1 MTALEEY
8 QVVRFSTADYPPRER
23 LDAWREV
30 YCRTLQRLD
39 VEPLSG
45 QEFHTDAIMRRMPG
59 LVVNTVR
66 RSAVIHNR
74 RREFVDND
82 DVGIT
87 VGLTSNFE
95 ASQSGR
101 TLTMNPGDAVVLTGA
116 EPASLTAPTCGEY
129 IHLRVPK
136 RSLSPLVAC
145 LDAAYG
151 RRIPARNIAL
161 RLMTRYIS
169 ILDEGEAL
177 ATCSLRQQ
185 IVAHLYDLMAVAIG
199 ATEDAA
205 ESAAN
210 RGARAACL
218 WAIKQDVAN
227 HLDEP
232 GLSVATV
239 AARHELMPRYV
250 QRLFER
256 EGTTFT
262 AYLLEQRLAQAYR
275 ALIDPRY
282 SGRKISAIAFNSGFG
297 DLSYFNRTFRR
308 QYGSVPSDV
317 RAATAPLSRP
327 VAKTA

>member
-1 MTALEEY
+1 MALEEY
-8 QVVRFSTADYPPRER
+8 RVVRFSTAEYAPRKR
-23 LDAWREV
+23 VDAWREV

-39 VEPLSG
+39 IEPLSG

-59 LVVNTVR
+59 LAVNTVR
-66 RSAVIHNR
+66 RSAVIHSR
-74 RREFVDND
+74 RREFVDSD

-87 VGLTSNFE
+87 IGLTSNFE
-95 ASQSGR
+95 ASQCGR
-101 TLTMNPGDAVVLTGA
+101 VLNMNPGDAIVLTGA

-129 IHLRVPK
+129 IHLRMPK
-136 RSLSPLVAC
+136 SALSPLVAR

-151 RRIPARNIAL
+151 RRIPARNKAL
-161 RLMTRYIS
+161 RLLTRYIG
-169 ILDEGEAL
+169 ILDDSEAL
-177 ATCSLRQQ
+177 ATCSLRRQ
-185 IVAHLYDLMAVAIG
+185 IVAHLYGLVAVAIG
-199 ATEDAA
+199 AMEDDA
-205 ESAAN
+205 ECAAN

-218 WAIKQDVAN
+218 WAIKQDVAK

-239 AARHELMPRYV
+239 AAHHGLMPRYV

-262 AYLLEQRLAQAYR
+262 EYLLEQRLAQAHH

-282 SGRKISAIAFNSGFG
+282 AGRKISAIAFDAGFG

-308 QYGSVPSDV
+308 RYGSVPSDV
-317 RAATAPLSRP
+317 RAATAPPSRSL
-327 VAKTA
+327 AMGA

>member
-1 MTALEEY
+1 MRSNSPPPTTPRAPRPALVY
-8 QVVRFSTADYPPRER
+8 NAAAVGCRDSGKNFIPTPSFAGCRLVDNRFEVALPNR
-23 LDAWREV
+23 L
-30 YCRTLQRLD
+30 
-39 VEPLSG
+39 G
-45 QEFHTDAIMRRMPG
+45 
-59 LVVNTVR
+59 
-66 RSAVIHNR
+66 NR
-74 RREFVDND
+74 RND

-151 RRIPARNIAL
+151 RRSPARNIAL
-161 RLMTRYIS
+161 RLMTRYVS
-169 ILDEGEAL
+169 ILDDGEAL
-177 ATCSLRQQ
+177 ATCSLRRQ

-282 SGRKISAIAFNSGFG
+282 SGRKISAIAFDSGFG

-308 QYGSVPSDV
+308 QYRLGAIRRACRDGSALPASCEDSVVSH
-317 RAATAPLSRP
+317 RS
-327 VAKTA
+327 

>member
-1 MTALEEY
+1 MSALEDY

-23 LDAWREV
+23 LEAWREV
-30 YCRTLQRLD
+30 YCRTLQPLEI
-39 VEPLSG
+39 EPLSG
-45 QEFHTDAIMRRMPG
+45 QEFHTDATMRRMPG
-59 LVVNTVR
+59 LAVNTVS

-82 DVGIT
+82 DIGIT
-87 VGLTSNFE
+87 VGLTSSFE
-95 ASQSGR
+95 ASQCGR
-101 TLTMNPGDAVVLTGA
+101 ALTMDPGDAIVLTGA
-116 EPASLTAPTCGEY
+116 EAASLTAPTCGKY

-136 RSLSPLVAC
+136 RSLSPLVAH

-151 RRIPARNIAL
+151 QKVPARNAAL
-161 RLMTRYIS
+161 RLLTRYIG
-169 ILDEGEAL
+169 ILDESGAL
-177 ATCSLRQQ
+177 ATLCLRRQV
-185 IVAHLYDLMAVAIG
+185 VAHVYDLIALAIG

-210 RGARAACL
+210 RGAPAALL
-218 WAIKQDVAN
+218 WAIKQDVAD

-232 GLSVATV
+232 RLSIAAV

-262 AYLLEQRLAQAYR
+262 AYLLEQRLAQAHR

-282 SGRKISAIAFNSGFG
+282 SGRKISAIAFDAGFG

-317 RAATAPLSRP
+317 RATTALPSRS
-327 VAKTA
+327 VAMTA